1 MSIDRQAL
9 DELVIPSG
17 TKAEERAIVTDA
29 DVLVGGRSDI
39 GFAIRGESVLVGE
52 GVNLDGDIEA
62 EGDCRL
68 GMWSSVA
75 GSVLVARDA
84 YLGERVSVDGKLVV
98 GRDLDIGDDVTIDE
112 GFEANG
118 WIVIRNPM
126 PLIVFFIAYVAHVLR
141 SGDEEALEVLQDAA
155 DAAKAELQTVTD
167 GAPVLLV
174 PRGASITDDVWE
186 VNAPAEIGSECRLN
200 GNLRAS
206 RILVDE
212 DTSIYGSLRSQT
224 DISVGAGSTIHGDIV
239 AKHGS
244 VELSPG
250 TVVKGDVRAHDLTL
264 TPDTVIEGTMRAR
277 GTVDM
282 HEPAPTA

>member
-141 SGDEEALEVLQDAA
+141 SGDEEALEALQDAA

-282 HEPAPTA
+282 HEHAPTA

>member
-1 MSIDRQAL
+1 MSVDRQAL

-68 GMWSSVA
+68 GMWSSVD

-84 YLGERVSVDGKLVV
+84 YLGERVSVDGQLVV

-126 PLIVFFIAYVAHVLR
+126 PLIVFFIAYLAHVLR
-141 SGDEEALEVLQDAA
+141 TGDEEALEALQDAA
-155 DAAKAELQTVTD
+155 DAAKAELETITD
-167 GAPVLLV
+167 GAPVMLV

-186 VNAPAEIGSECRLN
+186 VSAPAQIGSECRLN
-200 GNLRAS
+200 GNLRAK
-206 RILVDE
+206 RIRVDE
-212 DTSIYGSLRSQT
+212 DTTIYGSLRSQT
-224 DISVGAGSTIHGDIV
+224 DVSVGAGSIIHGDIV
-239 AKHGS
+239 ANHGS
-244 VELSPG
+244 VELAAD

-277 GTVDM
+277 GTVEMGEQTPPD
-282 HEPAPTA
+282 